1 MTFSGGEPLLQHE
14 YLDEVLQRCHQL
26 QMQTAI
32 ETSGYARQ
40 DVFLKIFRNI
50 DFAFIDVK
58 NMDDELHKWGTGVS
72 NELILSN
79 ISALVHSG
87 WGGRLVLRQPTIHGY
102 NDSTEN
108 AKKII
113 DFMNE
118 LGLYEINLLKFHRMG
133 GTKWEQLG
141 KTYEYADGC

>member
-1 MTFSGGEPLLQHE
+1 M
-14 YLDEVLQRCHQL
+14 
-26 QMQTAI
+26 
-32 ETSGYARQ
+32 
-40 DVFLKIFRNI
+40 
-50 DFAFIDVK
+50 
-58 NMDDELHKWGTGVS
+58 S

-118 LGLYEINLLKFHRMG
+118 HGLYEINLLKFHRMG

-141 KTYEYADGC
+141 KTYEYADHGDMSDERMLELQELYLDNDIACYVGEDTPF